1 MEKLFAYASLKNE
14 DHQKDLFGRI
24 LIGTHET
31 LVGYMLKEIQIEE
44 EFGLVQYPIITAT
57 HKPEDT
63 ISGIVYD
70 ITKQELN
77 QVDLYEGLHYKRIE
91 VQLQS
96 NQKAWAYSAAF

>member
-24 LIGTHET
+24 LAGTPET
-31 LVGYMLKEIQIEE
+31 LVGYILKEIEIEE
-44 EFGLVQYPIITAT
+44 EFGLAQYPIITET

-63 ISGIVYD
+63 ISGIVYEV
-70 ITKQELN
+70 TKQELH
-77 QVDLYEGLHYKRIE
+77 QVDLYEGVHYKRVE

-96 NQKAWAYSAAF
+96 SQKAWAYSAAF